1 MDQNDEY
8 LQTAAFPHHL
18 DLGRNVMRIIVS
30 MRFATADLTLSTA
43 NVKDLALAVLATT
56 PAPVE
61 IEEERMI
68 DVIDVGIAIF
78 KN

>member
-8 LQTAAFPHHL
+8 LPTAALPHHL
-18 DLGRNVMRIIVS
+18 DLGKNVMRIIAS

-43 NVKDLALAVLATT
+43 NVMDLGLAVLATT

-61 IEEERMI
+61 IEKDRMI
-68 DVIDVGIAIF
+68 DVMM
-78 KN
+78 